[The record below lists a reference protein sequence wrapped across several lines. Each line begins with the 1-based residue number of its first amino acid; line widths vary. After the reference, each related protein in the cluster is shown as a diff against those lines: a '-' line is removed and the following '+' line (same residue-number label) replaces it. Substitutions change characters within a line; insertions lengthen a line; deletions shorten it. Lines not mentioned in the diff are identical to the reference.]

1 MGVVDRLVKTAT
13 GLAMKATSDALL
25 RVQPVKWFSPRV
37 EYING
42 VSWEAYAEQLGMA
55 VGRQSAAQLW
65 DTQPHLRTVVDFLAR
80 NTAQLGL
87 HVYERMPDGGRRRAD
102 DSVAGQVLDYVDGGE
117 MTTFDLVYAMVGD
130 HQLYDTAYWWLAR
143 SVEAPYW
150 KLIRI
155 PPTWITPHPDHSN
168 AFVVHAYRV
177 LIGGQEV
184 TIPAVGKA
192 LPGQG
197 GIIRMGGYSPTRY
210 WEGSPKVNALKATLQ
225 EQIEAA
231 KYRKQVWDRGGRV
244 SAVIERPVDAEPW
257 SDNAREQ
264 FREDWYA
271 KFTGNGPKAGGTPI
285 LEDGMKLTRIDFNA
299 REQQYVE
306 AAKLSLQ
313 TVASVF
319 HVNPTMIGY
328 TEGATYSNVKEFSRM
343 LYTDTLGPI
352 LRQLTQR
359 INRGL
364 LPALGMD
371 TARYYVEFNIQEKL
385 AGSFEEQAAIL
396 STSTGSP
403 WMTVNEARAR
413 QNLPAIEGGDEL
425 VVPMN
430 VTVGGQASPRDSGTQ
445 NVNPDAPDRASAP
458 APAAKAPAAKAPE
471 PTRAPD
477 GVKSRRARAA
487 ASKAV
492 ATTLDK
498 FFTRQAR
505 VLRSKKAKLDWDE
518 DRWNDELAEDLME
531 VSRAQALA
539 AAEAALKNNG
549 GTYDEARTLAYL
561 KESSARKAEAINAG
575 TRTRLQEAIDAAEDW
590 DEDGEPPDPFQKV
603 LVDEAEGRANLWG
616 ATVAGFV
623 VGFGMTEA
631 ARQNGGKK
639 ATKTWA
645 VTSANPRD
653 SHAAMDGE
661 TVPVDGTFSNGLD
674 WPGGFGD
681 PDEVAGCHCEVSV
694 TW

>member
-1 MGVVDRLVKTAT
+1 MGVVDRMVKTAT
-13 GLAMKATSDALL
+13 DLAVKATSDALA
-25 RVQPVKWFSPRV
+25 RIQPVRWFSPRV

-42 VSWEAYAEQLGMA
+42 VSWDAYAEQLGIQ
-55 VGRQSAAQLW
+55 VGKQSAAQLW
-65 DTQPHLRTVVDFLAR
+65 STQPHLRTVVDFLAR

-87 HVYERMPDGGRRRAD
+87 HVYERMDDGGRRRAD
-102 DSVAGQVLDYVDGGE
+102 DSVAAQVLDYVDGE
-117 MTTFDLVYAMVGD
+117 MTTYDLVYAMVGD

-143 SVEAPYW
+143 SSDAPYW
-150 KLIRI
+150 KLVRI
-155 PPTWITPHPDHSN
+155 PPTWITPHPDFSN
-168 AFVVHAYRV
+168 AFSVHAYRV
-177 LIGGQEV
+177 LVGRQEV
-184 TIPAVGKA
+184 TIPAIGKGD
-192 LPGQG
+192 PNQG
-197 GIIRMGGYSPTRY
+197 GIIRMSGYSPTRY

-271 KFTGNGPKAGGTPI
+271 KFTGNGPRAGGTPI

-306 AAKLSLQ
+306 AARLSLQ

-328 TEGATYSNVKEFSRM
+328 TDGASYSNVKEFARM

-359 INRGL
+359 INRDLIPAVGL
-364 LPALGMD
+364 DPA
-371 TARYYVEFNIQEKL
+371 RFYVEFNIQEKL
-385 AGSFEEQAAIL
+385 AGSFEEQAQVL
-396 STSTGSP
+396 SSSVGGP
-403 WMTVNEARAR
+403 WLTRNEARAR
-413 QNLPAIEGGDEL
+413 QNLPALEGGDDL
-425 VVPMN
+425 IVPMN
-430 VTVGGQASPRDSGTQ
+430 VTEGGQASPRDSGTQ
-445 NVNPDAPDRASAP
+445 NTNPDAPDRATSAP
-458 APAAKAPAAKAPE
+458 LPAVKR
-471 PTRAPD
+471 TID
-477 GVKSRRARAA
+477 GAKSRRARAA

-492 ATTLDK
+492 ASKLDA
-498 FFTRQAR
+498 FFARQAR
-505 VLRSKKAKLDWDE
+505 VLRSRKAKLDWDE
-518 DRWNDELAEDLME
+518 DRWNDELAEDLMD
-531 VSRAQALA
+531 VSRAEALTA
-539 AAEAALKNNG
+539 AKAALKKNS

-561 KESSARKAEAINAG
+561 KESSARKAEAINEG

-590 DEDGEPPDPFQKV
+590 DEDGEPPDPYQKV
-603 LVDEAEGRANLWG
+603 LVDEAAGRANLWG

-623 VGFGMTEA
+623 VGFGVTEA
-631 ARQNGGKK
+631 ARQNGGEK
-639 ATKTWA
+639 ATKTWV

-681 PDEVAGCHCEVSV
+681 PDEVAGCQCEVIAS
-694 TW
+694 W

>member
-13 GLAMKATSDALL
+13 GLAVKATSDALL

-42 VSWEAYAEQLGMA
+42 VSWESYAEQLGMA

-102 DSVAGQVLDYVDGGE
+102 DSVAGLVLDYVDGE

-143 SVEAPYW
+143 SSEAPYW

-168 AFVVHAYRV
+168 AFSVSAYRV
-177 LIGGQEV
+177 LVGNQEV

-192 LPGQG
+192 LDGTG
-197 GIIRMGGYSPTRY
+197 GIIRMSGYSPTRY

-271 KFTGNGPKAGGTPI
+271 KFTGNGPRAGGTPI

-371 TARYYVEFNIQEKL
+371 TRRFYLEFNIQEKL

-413 QNLPAIEGGDEL
+413 QNLPAIAGGDEL

-445 NVNPDAPDRASAP
+445 NVSPDAPDRAAGPPPP
-458 APAAKAPAAKAPE
+458 AKAADDTPAA
-471 PTRAPD
+471 T
-477 GVKSRRARAA
+477 KSRRVRDDATD
-487 ASKAV
+487 AV
-492 ATTLDK
+492 AEALDAYFK
-498 FFTRQAR
+498 RQYR
-505 VLRSKKAKLDWDE
+505 VLSSRRKAPLNWDTE
-518 DRWNDELAEDLME
+518 RWDTELTEELLG
-531 VSRAQALA
+531 VSRAEALKA
-539 AAEAALKNNG
+539 ATAALVANG
-549 GTYDEARTLAYL
+549 LGPDDYNEAMTVAYL
-561 KESSARKAEAINAG
+561 RESAARKAEAINEG
-575 TRTRLQEAIDAAEDW
+575 TRERLEAAMDD
-590 DEDGEPPDPFQKV
+590 DTDGAPDPYTKV
-603 LVDEAEGRANLWG
+603 LVDESEGRAKLWG
-616 ATVAGFV
+616 SVVAGFV
-623 VGFGMTEA
+623 VGFAVTEA
-631 ARQNGGKK
+631 ARQNGGEGAK
-639 ATKTWA
+639 KTWRT
-645 VTSANPRD
+645 TSQDPRD
-653 SHAAMDGE
+653 SHKRLNGE
-661 TVPVDGTFSNGLD
+661 TVPVGEKFSNGLD
-674 WPGGFGD
+674 WPASFGD
-681 PDEVAGCHCEVSV
+681 PDEVAGCRCEVEVS
-694 TW
+694 W

>member
-13 GLAMKATSDALL
+13 DLAVKATGDALA
-25 RVQPVKWFSPRV
+25 RIQPVKWFSPRV

-42 VSWEAYAEQLGMA
+42 VSWESYAEQLGIQ
-55 VGRQSAAQLW
+55 VGSQSAAQLW
-65 DTQPHLRTVVDFLAR
+65 ATQPHLRTVVDFLAR

-87 HVYERMPDGGRRRAD
+87 HVYERMDDGGRRRAD
-102 DSVAGQVLDYVDGGE
+102 DSVAARVLDDVDGE
-117 MTTFDLVYAMVGD
+117 MTTYDLVYAMVGD
-130 HQLYDTAYWWLAR
+130 HQLYDTAYWWLMR
-143 SVEAPYW
+143 DSTTNSGWRLV
-150 KLIRI
+150 RI
-155 PPTWITPHPDHSN
+155 PPTWIVPHPDHSN
-168 AFVVHAYRV
+168 AWRVNVYRV
-177 LIGGQEV
+177 LLGNGEHV
-184 TIPAVGKA
+184 AIPAIGHV
-192 LPGQG
+192 PGNG
-197 GIIRMGGYSPTRY
+197 GIIRLSGYSPNRY

-244 SAVIERPVDAEPW
+244 SAVIERPTDAEPW
-257 SDNAREQ
+257 SDAAREQ

-271 KFTGNGPKAGGTPI
+271 KFTGNGPRAGGTPI

-328 TEGATYSNVKEFSRM
+328 TDGASYSNVKEFARM

-364 LPALGMD
+364 IPAVGLD
-371 TARYYVEFNIQEKL
+371 PARFYVEFNIQEKL
-385 AGSFEEQAAIL
+385 AGSFEEQAQVL
-396 STSTGSP
+396 SSSVGGP
-403 WMTVNEARAR
+403 WLTRNEARAR
-413 QNLPAIEGGDEL
+413 QNLPALEGGDDL
-425 VVPMN
+425 IVPLN
-430 VTVGGQASPRDSGTQ
+430 VTEGGQASPRDSGTQ
-445 NVNPDAPDRASAP
+445 NIDADAPDRATSAP
-458 APAAKAPAAKAPE
+458 LPAVKRPAL
-471 PTRAPD
+471 TD
-477 GVKSRRARAA
+477 GQKSRRARDAA
-487 ASKAV
+487 TKAV
-492 ATTLDK
+492 SDTLGK
-498 FFTRQAR
+498 YFARQAQ
-505 VLRSKKAKLDWDE
+505 VLKSKKAKLTWDE
-518 DRWNDELAEDLME
+518 DRWNDELAEDLMA
-531 VSRAQALA
+531 VSRTEALTA
-539 AAEAALKNNG
+539 AKAALKTNG

-561 KESSARKAEAINAG
+561 KESSARKAEAINEG
-575 TRTRLQEAIDAAEDW
+575 TRTRLQDAIDALDDW
-590 DEDGEPPDPFQKV
+590 DDEDGEPPDPFQKV

-623 VGFGMTEA
+623 VGFAVTEA

-639 ATKTWA
+639 ATKTWV
-645 VTSANPRD
+645 VTSGNPRE

-661 TVPVDGTFSNGLD
+661 TVPIDGTFSNGLD

-681 PDEVAGCHCEVSV
+681 PDEVAGCHCEVEVS
-694 TW
+694 W